1 MKLARIPAAAS
12 LLLLAACGS
21 DGNAALSKQFNYGSP
36 QSPTSSEQTA
46 ISSAESSVSDTA
58 AFNSSA
64 DATKGATIVTLADD
78 LASAAL
84 GASGF
89 GIDPPS
95 RAVTS
100 RALRSA
106 SLDSACAT
114 VVPNKVT
121 FTNCTDVSSG
131 FSFTLSGTISSTA
144 DSVTWDVTGGF
155 TGTDQGV
162 TFNLS
167 IHESGKLT
175 VTATTVKGQALSS
188 FGGTISGGGGS
199 VSFGLD
205 TAALVDLT
213 YQTTPSS
220 CVVSGTLELK
230 RVWSQ
235 RPQGAGPADLP
246 DVGVKITWS
255 GCGTASVAHSQ

>member
-46 ISSAESSVSDTA
+46 ISSAESTVSDTA

-106 SLDSACAT
+106 SLDSTCAT

-121 FTNCTDVSSG
+121 FTNCTDTSSG
-131 FSFTLSGTISSTA
+131 FSFTLNGTTG
-144 DSVTWDVTGGF
+144 VTGS
-155 TGTDQGV
+155 T
-162 TFNLS
+162 
-167 IHESGKLT
+167 
-175 VTATTVKGQALSS
+175 
-188 FGGTISGGGGS
+188 GGGS
-199 VSFGLD
+199 WTTNSNTNFFVPASSPYAVDSKPTGVALLD
-205 TAALVDLT
+205 RFIQCKSAL
-213 YQTTPSS
+213 
-220 CVVSGTLELK
+220 
-230 RVWSQ
+230 
-235 RPQGAGPADLP
+235 
-246 DVGVKITWS
+246 
-255 GCGTASVAHSQ
+255 ASWR